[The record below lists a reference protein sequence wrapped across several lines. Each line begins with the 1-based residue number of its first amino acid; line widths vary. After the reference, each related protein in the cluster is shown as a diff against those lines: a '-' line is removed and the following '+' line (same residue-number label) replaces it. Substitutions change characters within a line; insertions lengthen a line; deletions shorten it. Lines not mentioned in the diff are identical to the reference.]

1 MKVSMLAKS
10 AAVALVFGLVASAP
24 AHAVDLTGSG
34 ASFPNALIQA
44 CKADFSSATGHSF
57 TYSDGGSGPGR
68 TASDNKLGDFWFSD
82 AAHVGAS
89 KRATVIHAPI
99 IAAPIG
105 ILHNLPSRQKLNLSA
120 NTIAGIFAGTIT
132 MWNDPAIA
140 KDNNRTVNK
149 VTYKTKGGQIVKD
162 SKGDP
167 VVLKSVP
174 VKLAYNNLPN
184 KPIKVIYRSDSSGTS
199 ENFTN
204 YLNKSA
210 PTVWTK
216 VKSSTFSSSFPG
228 VLNSPGNLGRI
239 VGAQSSSGVSL
250 LAGKTPYSITYAEV
264 NWATQNKLKIAD
276 VLNPAG
282 AAVTPSAATTS
293 AFLAQGTMDANG
305 IVTFDYAT
313 KEPGAYT
320 LGIVSYMLVETDYA
334 DKTKGAAVKAL
345 ASFVLSPKCAKDA
358 GEALGFSVLDGEFK
372 KKAEAQ
378 IAKIG

>member
-10 AAVALVFGLVASAP
+10 AAVALVFGLVASTP
-24 AHAVDLTGSG
+24 AHAVDLQGSG

-44 CKADFSSATGHSF
+44 CKASYTTATGHSF
-57 TYSDGGSGPGR
+57 TYADGGSGPGR
-68 TASDNKLGDFWFSD
+68 TASDNKIGDFWFSD
-82 AAHVGAS
+82 AAHVGAN
-89 KRATVIHAPI
+89 KRATIIHVPN

-105 ILHNLPSRQKLNLSA
+105 ILHNLPSRKTLVLSA

-132 MWNDPAIA
+132 KWNDPAIA

-149 VTYKTKGGQIVKD
+149 VTYKTKNGAILKD

-167 VVLKSVP
+167 IVLRTTP
-174 VKLAYNNLPN
+174 VNISYNLPN
-184 KPIKVIYRSDSSGTS
+184 KTIKVIYRSDSSGTS

-216 VKSSTFSSSFPG
+216 AKSSTFTSSFPG
-228 VLNSPGNLGRI
+228 VLNSPENLGRI
-239 VGAQSSSGVSL
+239 VGQQSSSGVSL
-250 LAGKTPYSITYAEV
+250 LAGKTPYSITYAEP
-264 NWATQNKLKIAD
+264 NWAVQNKLKIAD
-276 VLNPAG
+276 VINPAG
-282 AAVTPSAATTS
+282 AAVSPTSVTTS

-313 KEPGAYT
+313 KEAGAYT

-334 DKTKGAAVKAL
+334 DKTKAAAVKAL
-345 ASFVLSPKCAKDA
+345 ASHILSPGCAKTI
-358 GEALGFSVLDGEFK
+358 GEPLGFSVLDGEFK

-378 IAKIG
+378 VAKIG

>member
-10 AAVALVFGLVASAP
+10 AAVALVFGLVASTP
-24 AHAVDLTGSG
+24 AHAVDLQGSG
-34 ASFPNALIQA
+34 ASFPALLIEA
-44 CKADFSSATGHSF
+44 CKAPFATASGHSF
-57 TYSDGGSGPGR
+57 TYASNGSGPGR
-68 TASDNKLGDFWFSD
+68 TASDNKIGDFWFSD
-82 AAHVGAS
+82 AAHTGAN
-89 KRATVIHAPI
+89 KRSTIIHAPVV
-99 IAAPIG
+99 AAPIA
-105 ILHNLPSRQKLNLSA
+105 ILHNLPSRQTLNLSA

-132 MWNDPAIA
+132 KWNDPAIA

-149 VTYKTKGGQIVKD
+149 VTYKTKNGAILKD

-167 VVLKSVP
+167 IVLKSTP
-174 VKLAYNNLPN
+174 VNISYNLPN
-184 KPIKVIYRSDSSGTS
+184 KTIKVIYRSDSSGTS

-216 VKSSTFSSSFPG
+216 AKSSTFTSSFPG
-228 VLNSPGNLGRI
+228 VINSPENLGRI
-239 VGAQSSSGVSL
+239 VGQQSSSGVSL
-250 LAGKTPYSITYAEV
+250 LAGKTPYSITYAEP
-264 NWATQNKLKIAD
+264 NWAVQNKLKIAD
-276 VLNPAG
+276 VINPAG
-282 AAVTPSAATTS
+282 AAVTPTSVTTS

-334 DKTKGAAVKAL
+334 DKTKAAAVKAL
-345 ASFVLSPKCAKDA
+345 ASHILSPGCAKTI
-358 GEALGFSVLDGEFK
+358 GEPLGFSVLDGDFK

-378 IAKIG
+378 VAKIG

>member
-24 AHAVDLTGSG
+24 AHAVDLSGSG

-44 CKADFSSATGHSF
+44 CKASYTTATGHSF
-57 TYSDGGSGPGR
+57 TYADGGSGPGR
-68 TASDNKLGDFWFSD
+68 TASDNKIGDFWFSD
-82 AAHVGAS
+82 AAHVGAA
-89 KRATVIHAPI
+89 KRATVIHAPV

-105 ILHNLPSRQKLNLSA
+105 ILHNLPSRKTLVLSA

-132 MWNDPAIA
+132 KWNDPAIA

-149 VTYKTKGGQIVKD
+149 VTYKTKNGAILKD

-167 VVLKSVP
+167 IVLKSTP
-174 VKLAYNNLPN
+174 VTISYNLPN
-184 KPIKVIYRSDSSGTS
+184 KTIKVIYRSDSSGTS

-216 VKSSTFSSSFPG
+216 AKSSTFTSSFPG
-228 VLNSPGNLGRI
+228 VINSPENLGRI
-239 VGAQSSSGVSL
+239 VGQQSSSGVSL
-250 LAGKTPYSITYAEV
+250 LAGKTPYSITYAEP
-264 NWATQNKLKIAD
+264 NWAVQNKLKIAD
-276 VLNPAG
+276 VINPAG
-282 AAVTPSAATTS
+282 AAVTPTSVTTS
-293 AFLAQGTMDANG
+293 AFLSQGTMDANG

-313 KEPGAYT
+313 KEAGAYT

-345 ASFVLSPKCAKDA
+345 ASHLLSPGCAKTI
-358 GEALGFSVLDGEFK
+358 GEPLGFSVMDGEFR

-378 IAKIG
+378 VAKIG

>member
-10 AAVALVFGLVASAP
+10 AAVALVFGLVASTP
-24 AHAVDLTGSG
+24 AHAVDLSGSG

-44 CKADFSSATGHSF
+44 CKASYTTATGHSF
-57 TYSDGGSGPGR
+57 TYADGGSGPGR
-68 TASDNKLGDFWFSD
+68 TASDNKIGDFWFSD
-82 AAHVGAS
+82 AAHVGSA
-89 KRATVIHAPI
+89 KRATVIHAPV

-105 ILHNLPSRQKLNLSA
+105 ILHNLPSRQNLILSA

-132 MWNDPAIA
+132 KWNDPAIA
-140 KDNNRTVNK
+140 KDNNRVVNK
-149 VTYKTKGGQIVKD
+149 VTYKTKNGAILKD

-167 VVLKSVP
+167 IVLKSVP
-174 VKLAYNNLPN
+174 TTVQYNNLPN
-184 KPIKVIYRSDSSGTS
+184 KTIKVIYRSDSSGTS

-216 VKSSTFSSSFPG
+216 AKSSTFTSSFPG
-228 VLNSPGNLGRI
+228 VINSPENLGRI
-239 VGAQSSSGVSL
+239 VGQQSSSGVSL
-250 LAGKTPYSITYAEV
+250 LAGKTPYSITYAEP
-264 NWATQNKLKIAD
+264 NWAVQNKLKVAD

-282 AAVTPSAATTS
+282 AAVTPTSVTTS
-293 AFLAQGTMDANG
+293 AFLSQGTMDANG

-313 KEPGAYT
+313 KEAGAYT

-334 DKTKGAAVKAL
+334 DKTKAAAVKAL
-345 ASFVLSPKCAKDA
+345 ATHILSPGCAKTI
-358 GEALGFSVLDGEFK
+358 GEPLGFSVLDGEFK

-378 IAKIG
+378 VAKIG